1 MSKCSIVFEDVKD
14 DQVGMN
20 LDLPSLENADD
31 YTGSVH
37 LTLLMEFI
45 IKSGYHTQFEEEFFN
60 HEIKEM
66 KDQKGR

>member
-20 LDLPSLENADD
+20 LELPTLENADD

-45 IKSGYHTQFEEEFFN
+45 IKNGYHTQFEEKYYGN
-60 HEIKEM
+60 EM
-66 KDQKGR
+66 KNQKGR

>member
-1 MSKCSIVFEDVKD
+1 MPKCSIIFEDVKD

-20 LDLPSLENADD
+20 IELPSLENADD
-31 YTGSVH
+31 YTGAVH

-45 IKSGYHTQFEEEFFN
+45 IKGGYHTQFEEEYFN
-60 HEIKEM
+60 HEMKEM

>member
-1 MSKCSIVFEDVKD
+1 MSKCSIIFEDVKD

-20 LDLPSLENADD
+20 LELPTLENADD

-45 IKSGYHTQFEEEFFN
+45 IKSGYHTQFEEKYYEN
-60 HEIKEM
+60 EM
-66 KDQKGR
+66 KNQKGR